1 MRKMISVGAVV
12 ALLSAV
18 PVHATPTAGTRFL
31 SAGHGKSAAG
41 PRSVAAPGRATR
53 ASAVKV
59 RLPAPNGPYAVGATS
74 LHLVDRSRPDPWRPA
89 ERRELM
95 VSVFYPAS
103 RVTGRPVAPQMASGE
118 ARGFDAFAGPS
129 NYGVEPGTVD
139 WAATRTHAHLDAP
152 AVRGPRPVVLYSP
165 GVADPRTW
173 NTALVEQLASA
184 GYVVVAID
192 HTYEASAVEFPG
204 HRIARTVLPE
214 RLAEA
219 QRDGTLVQLQKQV
232 VAARVGDT
240 RFVLDALAAFHAG
253 SDPDADHRRPPRDL
267 AAALDLRRIGM
278 LGASGGGFTAAQAMY
293 EDARIKAGVDLD
305 GTLGFGEDP
314 AHLELSPVA
323 EHGLDRPFLL
333 MGSAGPGGSDHRR
346 ESSWRSFWAHGRG
359 WRADLTLR
367 GSRHGSYTDA
377 EAILPQLRGRVP
389 DKTIG
394 DDIGTV
400 DPARAITVER
410 TYVSSFFDRWLRR
423 KDDGLLNDPSPRYPE
438 IEFIH

>member
-1 MRKMISVGAVV
+1 MGAAA
-12 ALLSAV
+12 ALLSLV
-18 PVHATPTAGTRFL
+18 PVHATPAAGTRFL
-31 SAGHGKSAAG
+31 SAVHGTSAAEPRPAPAPAT
-41 PRSVAAPGRATR
+41 PRSVA

-59 RLPAPNGPYAVGATS
+59 RLPAPTGPYAVGTTS

-103 RVTGRPVAPQMASGE
+103 RVTGRPVAPQLAPGD
-118 ARGFDAFAGPS
+118 AQGFDTFAGRA

-139 WAATRTHAHLDAP
+139 WAATRTHAYVDAP

-173 NTALVEQLASA
+173 NIALAEQLASA

-192 HTYEASAVEFPG
+192 HTYEASAVEFPS

-219 QRDGTLVQLQKQV
+219 KRDGTLVRLQKQV
-232 VAARVGDT
+232 VAARVADT
-240 RFVLDALAAFHAG
+240 RFVLDALRALHAG
-253 SDPDADHRRPPRDL
+253 SDPDADHRRPPRNL
-267 AAALDLRRIGM
+267 AAVLDLRRIGM

-293 EDARIKAGVDLD
+293 EDSRIRAGVDLD
-305 GTLGFGEDP
+305 GTLGFGDDP
-314 AHLELSPVA
+314 AHPELAPVA

-333 MGSAGPGGSDHRR
+333 MGSAGPGGSDHRT
-346 ESSWRSFWAHGRG
+346 EPSWRSFWAHGRG

-389 DKTIG
+389 DKTIA

-400 DPARAITVER
+400 DPTRAIIAER
-410 TYVSSFFDRWLRR
+410 AYVSSFFDRWLRR
-423 KDDGLLNDPSPRYPE
+423 KDDGLLDGPSPRYPE
-438 IEFIH
+438 IGFIR